1 MLKFFFH
8 FFWLEH
14 PTYEHKGNKLQ
25 VFGNAH
31 LFIYYLSQ
39 LTTALP
45 ELETKLSKNPAR
57 TQHKEMSQQG
67 AGIDGS

>member
-14 PTYEHKGNKLQ
+14 PTYVLNGNKPQ
-25 VFGNAH
+25 VFGNAL

-39 LTTALP
+39 LTTVLP
-45 ELETKLSKNPAR
+45 ELET
-57 TQHKEMSQQG
+57 
-67 AGIDGS
+67 